1 VVWLARLFAGVTG
14 VVLLITGI
22 NFAAD
27 VGDILFAVPMLLLG
41 GLQLLY
47 PATGHYPRRAP
58 FPLRRD
64 TPPNVR

>member
-1 VVWLARLFAGVTG
+1 MVWLARLFAGVTG
-14 VVLLITGI
+14 VVLLFSGI

-47 PATGHYPRRAP
+47 AATGRYPRRAP
-58 FPLRRD
+58 FPPRGR

>member
-1 VVWLARLFAGVTG
+1 MRWLARLFAGVTG
-14 VVLLITGI
+14 VVLVFSGI

-47 PATGHYPRRAP
+47 AVTGHYPRRAP
-58 FPLRRD
+58 FRIRRGA
-64 TPPNVR
+64 PPNVR